1 MSLIKFVDGKHKL
14 NQCTYPR
21 SRWSSP
27 AIKEMD
33 RSTITIDFSYTH
45 QSLISYFEELVGGT
59 RNDFTR
65 CSLGP
70 SGLVAMAA
78 AYPADTLEMIEEEL
92 RRGKS
97 EGMDVDLNELD
108 DFLEEILKETTAPP
122 PPPKNQLKTVVL
134 QALTEQEMGANNDAV
149 DPGTKLAMLQ
159 ELFKEMQGEV
169 NYF

>member
-1 MSLIKFVDGKHKL
+1 MTSLAVL
-14 NQCTYPR
+14 
-21 SRWSSP
+21 
-27 AIKEMD
+27 
-33 RSTITIDFSYTH
+33 
-45 QSLISYFEELVGGT
+45 LV
-59 RNDFTR
+59 
-65 CSLGP
+65 L
-70 SGLVAMAA
+70 SGLVVMSA

-108 DFLEEILKETTAPP
+108 DFLEEIIKETTAPS

-134 QALTEQEMGANNDAV
+134 QALTEQEMGANNGAV

-169 NYF
+169 NSKSHVL